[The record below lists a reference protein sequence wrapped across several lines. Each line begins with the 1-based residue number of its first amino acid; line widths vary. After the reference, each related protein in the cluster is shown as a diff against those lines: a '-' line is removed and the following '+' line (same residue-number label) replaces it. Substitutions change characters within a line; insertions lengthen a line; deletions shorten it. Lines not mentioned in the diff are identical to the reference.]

1 MDFPGILF
9 MRVLLVEDNPILSR
23 SLTDALT
30 SAKLTVDCMH
40 DGESADHV
48 LRTQDYALVILDI
61 GLPKLD
67 GLEVLRRL
75 RARRNAVPV
84 LMLTAHG
91 SVEERVRGLDLGADD
106 YLAKPFALTELE
118 ARARAAAPQSWP
130 GAAAC
135 AMRHAAL
142 RQRRPRLHARRR
154 AARLD
159 PRERSV
165 LEVLILR
172 NGRAINKDT
181 LSEKIFGLDESVNAD
196 AIEIYVHRLRKK
208 LERSSVGIV
217 TLRGLGYLLEAKG
230 RMTRPNLRVSVALW
244 LLLPLLLLLAFDA
257 WLTYQRAMNAAH
269 AAFDRTLGVFAAVD
283 T

>member
-40 DGESADHV
+40 DGESADQV

-118 ARARAAAPQSWP
+118 ARARAL
-130 GAAAC
+130 
-135 AMRHAAL
+135 L
-142 RQRRPRLHARRR
+142 RRSHGQEPLHAQCGTLLYDSVDRGFTLGGEPL
-154 AARLD
+154 ALT

-217 TLRGLGYLLEAKG
+217 TLRGLGYLLEAK
-230 RMTRPNLRVSVALW
+230 
-244 LLLPLLLLLAFDA
+244 DA
-257 WLTYQRAMNAAH
+257 
-269 AAFDRTLGVFAAVD
+269 
-283 T
+283 

>member
-30 SAKLTVDCMH
+30 S
-40 DGESADHV
+40 E
-48 LRTQDYALVILDI
+48 DYALVILDI

-118 ARARAAAPQSWP
+118 ARARAL
-130 GAAAC
+130 
-135 AMRHAAL
+135 L
-142 RQRRPRLHARRR
+142 RRSHGQEPLHAQCGTLLYDSVDRGFT
-154 AARLD
+154 LD
-159 PRERSV
+159 GEPLALTPRERSV

-217 TLRGLGYLLEAKG
+217 TLRGLGYLLEAK
-230 RMTRPNLRVSVALW
+230 
-244 LLLPLLLLLAFDA
+244 DA
-257 WLTYQRAMNAAH
+257 
-269 AAFDRTLGVFAAVD
+269 
-283 T
+283 

>member
-75 RARRNAVPV
+75 RARRNAAPV

-91 SVEERVRGLDLGADD
+91 SCSGSSLWLRRSS
-106 YLAKPFALTELE
+106 
-118 ARARAAAPQSWP
+118 ARARAS
-130 GAAAC
+130 
-135 AMRHAAL
+135 
-142 RQRRPRLHARRR
+142 
-154 AARLD
+154 
-159 PRERSV
+159 
-165 LEVLILR
+165 
-172 NGRAINKDT
+172 
-181 LSEKIFGLDESVNAD
+181 
-196 AIEIYVHRLRKK
+196 
-208 LERSSVGIV
+208 SSVS
-217 TLRGLGYLLEAKG
+217 AKG
-230 RMTRPNLRVSVALW
+230 
-244 LLLPLLLLLAFDA
+244 LA
-257 WLTYQRAMNAAH
+257 R
-269 AAFDRTLGVFAAVD
+269 
-283 T
+283 

>member
-1 MDFPGILF
+1 

-30 SAKLTVDCMH
+30 GAKLTVDCMH

-91 SVEERVRGLDLGADD
+91 AVEERVRGLDLGADD

-118 ARARAAAPQSWP
+118 ARACAAAPQSRT
-130 GAAAC
+130 GAAAR
-135 AMRHAAL
+135 AMRHAAV
-142 RQRRPRLHARRR
+142 RQRGSQLHARRR
-154 AARLD
+154 AARADTARAFGAGGAD
-159 PRERSV
+159 P
-165 LEVLILR
+165 
-172 NGRAINKDT
+172 A
-181 LSEKIFGLDESVNAD
+181 
-196 AIEIYVHRLRKK
+196 
-208 LERSSVGIV
+208 
-217 TLRGLGYLLEAKG
+217 
-230 RMTRPNLRVSVALW
+230 
-244 LLLPLLLLLAFDA
+244 
-257 WLTYQRAMNAAH
+257 
-269 AAFDRTLGVFAAVD
+269 
-283 T
+283 

>member
-1 MDFPGILF
+1 MDFPGILL

-118 ARARAAAPQSWP
+118 ARARALLRRSHGQEPLNAQCGTLLYDSVDRSFTLN
-130 GAAAC
+130 GESL
-135 AMRHAAL
+135 AL
-142 RQRRPRLHARRR
+142 T
-154 AARLD
+154 

-196 AIEIYVHRLRKK
+196 AIEIYVYRLRKK
-208 LERSSVGIV
+208 LEHSSVGIV
-217 TLRGLGYLLEAKG
+217 TLRGLGYLLEAK
-230 RMTRPNLRVSVALW
+230 SA
-244 LLLPLLLLLAFDA
+244 
-257 WLTYQRAMNAAH
+257 
-269 AAFDRTLGVFAAVD
+269 
-283 T
+283 